1 MGNFQIEPQ
10 PAIQEKG
17 DNMGQNHS
25 PTLQRGGGHSVR
37 YADGKEA
44 ESHTTKHISREAVS
58 ERSKGRAVG
67 ILQGISK
74 REDLLSIT
82 FSKAHIIS

>member
-25 PTLQRGGGHSVR
+25 PTLQRGGGHSVQ

-74 REDLLSIT
+74 RRISLALLLAKPI
-82 FSKAHIIS
+82 